1 MRMLNFTVEGQRLKK
16 EGDFSG
22 IKAGSVNYLKCQFR
36 SGDEDWK
43 RSKKAAV
50 FNDIYPVLLDEI
62 QSCMVPEEVSGDRS
76 FRVQLVGQNGKTRIV
91 TNAVLIEQV

>member
-22 IKAGSVNYLKCQFR
+22 IRAGS
-36 SGDEDWK
+36 GDDDWK

-50 FNDIYPVLLDEI
+50 FNDIYPVPLDEI

>member
-22 IKAGSVNYLKCQFR
+22 IRAGSVNYLKCQFR
-36 SGDEDWK
+36 SGDDDWK

-50 FNDIYPVLLDEI
+50 FNDIWVRYRTL
-62 QSCMVPEEVSGDRS
+62 SGLRWM
-76 FRVQLVGQNGKTRIV
+76 
-91 TNAVLIEQV
+91 

>member
-22 IKAGSVNYLKCQFR
+22 IRAGSVNYLKCQFR

-50 FNDIYPVLLDEI
+50 FNDIYPVSLDET

>member
-22 IKAGSVNYLKCQFR
+22 IRAGSVNHLKCQFR

-43 RSKKAAV
+43 RSKKADV
-50 FNDIYPVLLDEI
+50 FNDI
-62 QSCMVPEEVSGDRS
+62 
-76 FRVQLVGQNGKTRIV
+76 
-91 TNAVLIEQV
+91 

>member
-1 MRMLNFTVEGQRLKK
+1 MRMLNFTVDGQRLKK

-22 IKAGSVNYLKCQFR
+22 IRAGSVNYLKCQF
-36 SGDEDWK
+36 
-43 RSKKAAV
+43 
-50 FNDIYPVLLDEI
+50 
-62 QSCMVPEEVSGDRS
+62 RS

>member
-1 MRMLNFTVEGQRLKK
+1 M
-16 EGDFSG
+16 
-22 IKAGSVNYLKCQFR
+22 C
-36 SGDEDWK
+36 
-43 RSKKAAV
+43 
-50 FNDIYPVLLDEI
+50 NDISPVPRDET